1 MPDRGAQGGSE
12 QQESV
17 DMGCGSHEGS
27 NTEAT
32 HSKCCR
38 RTRPS
43 KVNTYA
49 SMVFR
54 VIECCTY
61 HYQSSNSGMASKE
74 KIVAFGRPADSKD
87 LGFIGDHVSRQRK
100 GLLRPTACLDNGT
113 CGLQPRERGEREP
126 RETAMQSKTFWLC
139 GYEPVSRGACCG
151 SSVKVD
157 CSLRC
162 SGRLGHGM

>member
-1 MPDRGAQGGSE
+1 MPDRGAQWGSE

-54 VIECCTY
+54 VIGCCTY
-61 HYQSSNSGMASKE
+61 HQQSSNSGMASKE

-87 LGFIGDHVSRQRK
+87 LGVIGDLVSRQRK

-113 CGLQPRERGEREP
+113 CGLQPRECGEREP

-139 GYEPVSRGACCG
+139 GYELVSRGACCG
-151 SSVKVD
+151 SSVKVE

>member
-1 MPDRGAQGGSE
+1 MPDRGAQWGSE

-100 GLLRPTACLDNGT
+100 GLLRPTVRLDS
-113 CGLQPRERGEREP
+113 GLFSRESVASVIHVRRPCRASRSGYV
-126 RETAMQSKTFWLC
+126 AMSQCHAARAVAARLKSIVRF
-139 GYEPVSRGACCG
+139 GALAG
-151 SSVKVD
+151 
-157 CSLRC
+157 
-162 SGRLGHGM
+162 